1 MIIAIDGPA
10 GSGKSTIASLL
21 AEHCNAVF
29 MNTGSFY
36 RTLTYKLMEIAK
48 AKNTESFLTDID
60 INLVVSVAKNLDIRY
75 ETKDKVSYV
84 YLDGKDV
91 TQFLRADDVEA
102 NVSRVSA
109 IPQVREAINEKIKEV
124 CKGVS
129 VVAEGR
135 DASTVIFPDAD
146 VKIYLDA
153 SVERRAQR
161 RFEQGTSLLSLKEI
175 EQTIAMRDEL
185 DKNKEVGSLKKAKD
199 SFCIDTSDLTIKE
212 VYDIIL
218 DSLYSKGICMA
229 KTEVGK
235 DAKVSDE
242 SIQALKKEYDNFE
255 APEAG
260 TVKVGR
266 IVAIVRD
273 SVFVDVGG
281 KSEGHI
287 PLEEFD
293 DEPNVGDD
301 VEVFIIRTEGSNGV
315 LEVSK
320 KKADRARIEI
330 AIDEAF
336 KNGTPIKGTIVEDFK
351 SGYRVKLGADIMA
364 FLPMSQ
370 ADVQRVEEPKSL
382 LKVKSNFYIERMSHN
397 RKNNEYNIVVNRR
410 KYVEEVAEREREKFF
425 RSAQIGDTV
434 EGVIKTFTSFGCFVD
449 LGGFDG
455 LLHVNDMSWG
465 HVIRPRDFVKK
476 GDKIKLKVIRLEPDE
491 KKINLSLKHFTPDP
505 WLDFENKFSVNDIVM
520 GTVTKIT
527 EFGAFIELAEGIE
540 GLAHVSEFS
549 WVKKISK
556 PEELLRI
563 GDKVQCMVLGYD
575 IQAGRVS
582 LGLKQVTA
590 NPWDS
595 IEERYPVGTRLSREV
610 VKITN
615 AGAFIRLEEGID
627 GFLHVDDISWTK
639 RVKNPSKELEV
650 GKTIDV
656 MVIECNAENKRIRL
670 GIKQLSEDPWKVFAD
685 AYKPGSLVEGEVTSI
700 TDFGLFLKVPG
711 DIEGLVHKLNLVE
724 DRGDAPDEAL
734 AKYTVGDKIKAVV
747 LEVHPKLQKATFSV
761 KDLKKKEQQAEISK
775 YMSTSQEDDGPY
787 TLGDLLKNK
796 NS

>member
-10 GSGKSTIASLL
+10 GSGKSTIAKLL
-21 AEHCNAVF
+21 ALHYGAVF

-36 RTLTYKLMEIAK
+36 RALTLALLEQAKKERVPFDSLNEELIVEK
-48 AKNTESFLTDID
+48 AKNLNIKYKSSLIFLDGRDVSHLLRSDEVEREVSRISSIIGVRNAITKKIQEVCATLD
-60 INLVVSVAKNLDIRY
+60 VVS
-75 ETKDKVSYV
+75 
-84 YLDGKDV
+84 
-91 TQFLRADDVEA
+91 
-102 NVSRVSA
+102 
-109 IPQVREAINEKIKEV
+109 
-124 CKGVS
+124 
-129 VVAEGR
+129 EGR
-135 DASTVIFPDAD
+135 DASTVIFPNAD

-153 SVERRAQR
+153 DITTRARRR
-161 RFEQGTSLLSLKEI
+161 YEQGTSSLTLEEI
-175 EQTIAMRDEL
+175 EKTIRERDEL
-185 DKNKEVGSLKKAKD
+185 DKNKVQGSLKKASDALYFD
-199 SFCIDTSDLTIKE
+199 SSHLTIKE

-218 DSLYSKGICMA
+218 NSLHDKGFYMV

-260 TVKVGR
+260 TLKVGR
-266 IVAIVRD
+266 IVAINAGT
-273 SVFVDVGG
+273 VFVDVGG

-293 DEPNVGDD
+293 EEPKVGDD
-301 VEVFIIRTEGSNGV
+301 VEVLIVRTEGANGV

-320 KKADRARIEI
+320 KRADRVRIET
-330 AIDEAF
+330 AIDEAY
-336 KNGTPIKGTIVEDFK
+336 KNATPIRGSIVELSK
-351 SGYRVKLGADIMA
+351 SGYRVSLGAEIMA

-370 ADVQRVEEPKSL
+370 ADVQRVEEPDSL
-382 LKVKSNFYIERMSHN
+382 LGVKSSFYIERMSYN
-397 RKNNEYNIVVNRR
+397 KKTSEYNIVVNRR
-410 KYVEEVAEREREKFF
+410 KYLEEVAEEEREKFF
-425 RSAQIGDTV
+425 RTAQIGDVV
-434 EGVIKTFTSFGCFVD
+434 EGTVKSFTSFGCFVD

-465 HVIRPRDFVKK
+465 HVARPRDFVKK
-476 GDKIKLKVIRLEPDE
+476 GDKIKLKLIRLEPDA
-491 KKINLSLKHFTPDP
+491 KRINLSLKHFTPDP

-556 PEELLRI
+556 PEEILRI

-595 IEERYPVGTRLSREV
+595 IEERYPLGTRLSREV

-615 AGAFIRLEEGID
+615 AGAFVKLEEGID
-627 GFLHVDDISWTK
+627 GFLHVDDISWT
-639 RVKNPSKELEV
+639 RRIKNPAKELEV

-656 MVIECNAENKRIRL
+656 IVIECNAETKRIRL
-670 GIKQLSEDPWKVFAD
+670 GIKQLSEDPWKVFAET
-685 AYKPGSLVEGEVTSI
+685 YRPGSLVEGEVTSI
-700 TDFGLFLKVPG
+700 TDFGLFLRVPG

-724 DRGDAPDEAL
+724 NKGESPDEML
-734 AKYTVGDKIKAVV
+734 AKYKVGDKVKAVV

-775 YMSTSQEDDGPY
+775 YMSTSQEDEGPY
-787 TLGDLLKNK
+787 TLGDLLKTK
-796 NS
+796 NSD

>member
-10 GSGKSTIASLL
+10 GSGKSTIAALL
-21 AEHCNAVF
+21 AKKCNALF
-29 MNTGSFY
+29 LNTGSFY
-36 RTLTYKLMEIAK
+36 RALTHKILSDKTFCTDSLVEEEIA
-48 AKNTESFLTDID
+48 
-60 INLVVSVAKNLDIRY
+60 SVARKLDLEYRGGDIF
-75 ETKDKVSYV
+75 V
-84 YLDGKDV
+84 DGKDV
-91 TQFLRADDVEA
+91 TPFLRDDNVER
-102 NVSRVSA
+102 NVSFISSF
-109 IPQVREAINEKIKEV
+109 PLVREEINRKIRNV
-124 CKGVS
+124 CALLDIVG
-129 VVAEGR
+129 EGR
-135 DASTVIFPDAD
+135 DVSTVIFPNAD
-146 VKIYLDA
+146 IKIYLDA
-153 SVERRAQR
+153 SVEKRAQR
-161 RFEQGTSLLSLKEI
+161 RFEQGTSNLTLEEI
-175 EQTIAMRDEL
+175 KKTIEKRDEA
-185 DKNKEVGSLKKAKD
+185 DKNKKVGSLKKAD
-199 SFCIDTSDLTIKE
+199 DAFYIDTSHLTIKE
-212 VYDIIL
+212 VYDIIVG
-218 DSLYSKGICMA
+218 SLYNKGFCMV
-229 KTEVGK
+229 KTEVGT

-260 TVKVGR
+260 TLKMGR
-266 IVAIVRD
+266 IVAIAGD
-273 SVFVDVGG
+273 TVFVDVGG

-293 DEPNVGDD
+293 DKPNVGDD
-301 VEVFIIRTEGSNGV
+301 VEVFIVRTEGMNGV

-320 KKADRARIEI
+320 KKADKARVEV
-330 AIDEAF
+330 AIDEAS
-336 KNGTPIKGTIVEDFK
+336 KNNTPIKGTIIEVTK
-351 SGYRVKLGADIMA
+351 SGYKVKLGADIMA

-370 ADVQRVEEPKSL
+370 ADMQRVEDPESL
-382 LKVKSNFYIERMSHN
+382 LKVKSSFYIERMSYN
-397 RKNNEYNIVVNRR
+397 KKTNEYNIVVNRR
-410 KYVEEVAEREREKFF
+410 KYLEEVSEREREKFF
-425 RSAQIGDTV
+425 RTAQIGDTV
-434 EGVIKTFTSFGCFVD
+434 EGVVKSFTSFGCFVD

-465 HVIRPRDFVKK
+465 HVARPRDFVKK
-476 GDKIKLKVIRLEPDE
+476 GDRIKLKLIRLEPE
-491 KKINLSLKHFTPDP
+491 AKRINLSLKHFTPDP
-505 WLDFENKFSVNDIVM
+505 WLDFENKFSVNDVVT

-527 EFGAFIELAEGIE
+527 DFGAFIELAEGIE

-556 PEELLRI
+556 PDEILRI

-639 RVKNPSKELEV
+639 RIKNPSKELET
-650 GKTIDV
+650 GKSIDV
-656 MVIECNAENKRIRL
+656 MVIECNSETKRIRL

-685 AYKPGSLVEGEVTSI
+685 TYKSGSLVEGEVTSI

-711 DIEGLVHKLNLVE
+711 DIEGLIHKLNLVE
-724 DRGDAPDEAL
+724 NKGDSPDEML
-734 AKYTVGDKIKAVV
+734 AKYKVGDHVKAVV

-787 TLGDLLKNK
+787 TLGDLLKTK
-796 NS
+796 E

>member
-21 AEHCNAVF
+21 AKKCNALF
-29 MNTGSFY
+29 LNTGSFY
-36 RTLTYKLMEIAK
+36 RALTHKILSDKTFCTDSLVEEEIA
-48 AKNTESFLTDID
+48 
-60 INLVVSVAKNLDIRY
+60 SVARKLDLEYRGGDIF
-75 ETKDKVSYV
+75 V
-84 YLDGKDV
+84 DGKDV
-91 TQFLRADDVEA
+91 TPFLRDDNVER
-102 NVSRVSA
+102 NVSFISSF
-109 IPQVREAINEKIKEV
+109 PLVREEINRKIRNV
-124 CKGVS
+124 CALLDIVG
-129 VVAEGR
+129 EGR
-135 DASTVIFPDAD
+135 DVSTVIFPNAD
-146 VKIYLDA
+146 IKIYLDA
-153 SVERRAQR
+153 SVEKRAQR
-161 RFEQGTSLLSLKEI
+161 RFEQGTSNLTLEEI
-175 EQTIAMRDEL
+175 KKTIEKRDEA
-185 DKNKEVGSLKKAKD
+185 DKNKKVGSLKKAD
-199 SFCIDTSDLTIKE
+199 DAFYIDTSHLTIKE
-212 VYDIIL
+212 VYDIIVG
-218 DSLYSKGICMA
+218 SLYNKGFCMV
-229 KTEVGK
+229 KTEVGT

-260 TVKVGR
+260 TLKMGR
-266 IVAIVRD
+266 IVAIAGD
-273 SVFVDVGG
+273 TVFVDVGG

-293 DEPNVGDD
+293 DKPNVGDD
-301 VEVFIIRTEGSNGV
+301 VEVFIVRTEGMNGV

-320 KKADRARIEI
+320 KKADKARVEV
-330 AIDEAF
+330 AIDEAS
-336 KNGTPIKGTIVEDFK
+336 KNNTPIKGTIIEVTK
-351 SGYRVKLGADIMA
+351 SGYKVKLGADIMA

-370 ADVQRVEEPKSL
+370 ADMQRVEDPESL
-382 LKVKSNFYIERMSHN
+382 LKVKSSFYIERMSYN
-397 RKNNEYNIVVNRR
+397 KKTNEYNIVVNRR
-410 KYVEEVAEREREKFF
+410 KYLEEVSEREREKFF
-425 RSAQIGDTV
+425 RTAQIGDTV
-434 EGVIKTFTSFGCFVD
+434 EGVVKSFTSFGCFVD

-465 HVIRPRDFVKK
+465 HVARPRDFVKK
-476 GDKIKLKVIRLEPDE
+476 GDRIKLKLIRLEPE
-491 KKINLSLKHFTPDP
+491 AKRINLSLKHFTPDP
-505 WLDFENKFSVNDIVM
+505 WLDFENKFSVNDVVT

-527 EFGAFIELAEGIE
+527 DFGAFIELAEGIE

-556 PEELLRI
+556 PDEILRI

-639 RVKNPSKELEV
+639 RIKNPSKELET
-650 GKTIDV
+650 GKSIDV
-656 MVIECNAENKRIRL
+656 MVIECNSETKRIRL

-685 AYKPGSLVEGEVTSI
+685 TYKSGSLVEGEVTSI

-711 DIEGLVHKLNLVE
+711 DIEGLIHKLNLVE
-724 DRGDAPDEAL
+724 NKGDSPDEML
-734 AKYTVGDKIKAVV
+734 AKYKVGDHVKAVV

-787 TLGDLLKNK
+787 TLGDLLKTK
-796 NS
+796 E

>member
-10 GSGKSTIASLL
+10 GSGKSTIAKMV
-21 AEHCNAVF
+21 AEKSGALF

-36 RTLTYKLMEIAK
+36 RALTYKVLSS
-48 AKNTESFLTDID
+48 AKNEKKSDDFLTEEFIFF
-60 INLVVSVAKNLDIRY
+60 VAKNCNMKY
-75 ETKDKVSYV
+75 NKDGCIFVN
-84 YLDGKDV
+84 GCDV
-91 TQFLRADDVEA
+91 TPFLRSDEVESY
-102 NVSRVSA
+102 VSRVSSF
-109 IPQVREAINEKIKEV
+109 PSVRVEMTEKIRKACE
-124 CKGVS
+124 GFDIVS
-129 VVAEGR
+129 EGR
-135 DASTVIFPDAD
+135 DASTVIFPNADAKFYLDAD
-146 VKIYLDA
+146 VA
-153 SVERRAQR
+153 TRAKR
-161 RFEQGTSLLSLKEI
+161 RFKQGTSSLSLEEI
-175 EQTIAMRDEL
+175 EDSIKKRDES
-185 DKNKEVGSLKKAKD
+185 DKKKLVGSLKKAD
-199 SFCIDTSDLTIKE
+199 DAICINTSHLTIKE

-218 DSLYSKGICMA
+218 NSLHDKGFYMTKA
-229 KTEVGK
+229 EVGK
-235 DAKVSDE
+235 DTKVSDVNK
-242 SIQALKKEYDNFE
+242 QALTKEYDNFE
-255 APEAG
+255 SPEPG
-260 TVKVGR
+260 TLKVGR
-266 IVAIVRD
+266 IVAIAGGT
-273 SVFVDVGG
+273 VFVDVGG

-293 DEPNVGDD
+293 DEPKVGDD
-301 VEVFIIRTEGSNGV
+301 VEVFIVRTEGSNGV

-320 KKADRARIEI
+320 KKADRARIEV

-336 KNGTPIKGTIVEDFK
+336 KNGTPIKGTIAEVSK

-370 ADVQRVEEPKSL
+370 ADTQRVEEPESL
-382 LKVKSNFYIERMSHN
+382 LKVKSNFYIERMSYN
-397 RKNNEYNIVVNRR
+397 KKANEYNIVVNRR
-410 KYVEEVAEREREKFF
+410 KYLEEVAEEERDKFF
-425 RSAQIGDTV
+425 RTAQIGDTV
-434 EGVIKTFTSFGCFVD
+434 EGVVKSFTSFGCFVD

-465 HVIRPRDFVKK
+465 HVARPRDFVKK
-476 GDKIKLKVIRLEPDE
+476 GDKIKLKLIRLEPE
-491 KKINLSLKHFTPDP
+491 NKRINLSLKHFTPDP
-505 WLDFENKFSVNDIVM
+505 WLDFENKFSVNDVVW

-549 WVKKISK
+549 WVKKINK

-582 LGLKQVTA
+582 LGLKQVTE

-656 MVIECNAENKRIRL
+656 IVIECNSETKRVKL
-670 GIKQLSEDPWKVFAD
+670 GIKQLTDDPWQVFAD
-685 AYKPGSLVEGEVTSI
+685 TYKPGSVVEGEVTSI

-724 DRGDAPDEAL
+724 NKGESPDEML
-734 AKYTVGDKIKAVV
+734 SKYKVGDKLKAVV

-775 YMSTSQEDDGPY
+775 YMSSSQEDDGPY
-787 TLGDLLKNK
+787 TLGDLLKTK
-796 NS
+796 NSD